1 VVAVVG
7 AVEGRHR
14 AMREAASLLAAILIA
29 YLIKVIFM
37 THDQCEIFII
47 LCPELGCSHSKPEKF
62 GVALHAVSMRHPCQ
76 LVNMSVAQCGLRS
89 KVEPCR
95 WPRHRVGPFAFTAA
109 RHAGDNMRACLSR
122 IGAPA
127 PRTERVPSGEEVDR
141 STCHRPQHLSQAAAL
156 VTGRGTCHRP
166 QHALCKRLSLREC
179 RPWRVRPSRAH
190 ATPPA
195 RSAPA
200 PAAPAAMWP
209 RKTARSR
216 SCRHT
221 APRNRPGTWAAAASV
236 S

>member
-156 VTGRGTCHRP
+156 VTGRGTPCASGSVCGNAGLGGCGLPVPMPRRQRDQP
-166 QHALCKRLSLREC
+166 QHRQPQQRCGHEKLRVAEA
-179 RPWRVRPSRAH
+179 VDIL
-190 ATPPA
+190 
-195 RSAPA
+195 
-200 PAAPAAMWP
+200 P
-209 RKTARSR
+209 RETGQELGQQQ
-216 SCRHT
+216 HQ
-221 APRNRPGTWAAAASV
+221 
-236 S
+236 